1 MNLFRAQFYCNKGD
15 KIGGTKI
22 VSIVLRYLLFA
33 NELARTRK
41 IEDIT
46 VGNNYHFEVLDL
58 LSLPPPLHYLLIS
71 SDHGM
76 YRYRLETIS

>member
-1 MNLFRAQFYCNKGD
+1 M
-15 KIGGTKI
+15 
-22 VSIVLRYLLFA
+22 SIVLRYLLFA

-58 LSLPPPLHYLLIS
+58 LSPPPPTLHFFLIKDCHD

-76 YRYRLETIS
+76 YRYRLETIP